1 MSQKRTSRR
10 SSGPVDPQVLMG
22 SPEALRR
29 QLSELLGTE
38 LGVGHQDANLFE
50 LGLQSLQLMQFVNR
64 LNRAGVRA
72 DFSLMAQDA
81 RLSRWYEL
89 LSGELGETDGGG
101 GPAAPPAAPR
111 VDGRDPFPLTPVQQ
125 AYWIGREDGR
135 PLGGVGCHAYLE
147 FDAPHVDADRLETA
161 VRALMRRHPMLRAL
175 FLDDATQRV
184 LDTSPWP
191 GLTVHRHEDPA
202 DAARALETVRET
214 LSHRRPDVA
223 RGDVMDV
230 QLSHLP
236 DGGHRIHLDVDL
248 LAADVHSVRVILADL
263 AALYEDPHAPGEP
276 AYGFAQY
283 LADRSA
289 AGHDAGAERAKEY
302 WAKRLPGLPGGP
314 ALPLQADPGEV
325 AVTRFVRRTRVLT
338 PQRWAVLRRRASEH
352 GLTPSVVVAAA
363 FAEVLARW
371 SGERHFLLNLPLFDR
386 DHEAHPDVGGVVAD
400 FTSLILL
407 EVDLT
412 RGAGFAERARAL
424 QERLHEDVGHAA
436 YSGVDV
442 LRDFIR
448 ADVEAP
454 RAAPVVFACNVD
466 APLVPDAFAELFG
479 DVTWM
484 VSQTP
489 QVWLDCQVYRTRDD
503 GLLLAWDAVDELF
516 PPGML
521 DTMLDACATLLG
533 ELTVT
538 DWGGAPELRLPAA
551 QRHRRDEVNR
561 VPRAH
566 SGRLLHEAFFARA
579 RERADAPALLWGD
592 GGDGGDGGPGP
603 RCGTGDGPGGTL
615 THGELAD
622 RALRIAG
629 SLARR
634 GVCRGAPVVVTAPK
648 GPDQIAA
655 VLGVLA
661 AGGTYVP
668 IGVDQPAERRE
679 RMLAL
684 SGARLV
690 LDGSQSRPPDR
701 PGTEVLPLEQALL
714 AAPLTAPTRADP
726 EDTAYVIF
734 TSGSTGT
741 PNGVEVSHR
750 AAVNTVEDVNDR
762 FHVTADDRVL
772 AVSAL
777 DFDLSVW
784 DVFGLLGAGGALVLV
799 AESDRRDAQRWLSL
813 CRRHGVTV
821 WNSVPALM
829 DMLLTAAD
837 QAPLPG
843 SLRLA
848 LLSGDWIGLD
858 LPGAL
863 HDATDG
869 RCALV
874 GLGGATEAAVWSNYH
889 EVGAV
894 PAHWRSIPYGTPL
907 GNQRFRVVDAQ
918 GRDCPDWV
926 PGELRIGGDGLAR
939 GYRGDPALTAERFV
953 SDRGERWYRTGDVA
967 RYWPDGTLEFL
978 GRADQQV
985 KINGFRVELGEI
997 ETALQ
1002 GHPCVAH
1009 AVTVALGERR
1019 DELVTAVVERRAP
1032 APAPGRAVSPR
1043 PPHGAV
1049 DQEHALTET
1058 LLAAVLDGLCVPSA
1072 DGAMW
1077 PPPIPEEQKARL
1089 DGWTEYLVG
1098 REVLAGSARPL
1109 VPGPRW
1115 NQVRDPRRPAFLR
1128 ERTAGTHLERVAD
1141 AWARA
1146 VPLLTA
1152 VVKGEAG
1159 TEALFEDPALSPEGL
1174 GDLLPG
1180 VRACLADVARELS
1193 GPARDGT
1200 GPLAVAEWGAM
1211 GGRNADR
1218 LFEDLDPD
1226 SVIYTLLAPS
1236 AAELAS
1242 AEARLATSRHT
1253 VRMALRD
1260 ASAVP
1265 EAYLHRFDAVVVNDA
1280 LSSMPD
1286 PDTAVAAMA
1295 LLGTA
1300 GGRLWLLAR
1309 TEPSPLALPGTTPTP
1324 GTCPFHAAQWL
1335 RALAYEGFA
1344 DARVTRVEPDQ
1355 VVLITARYPP
1365 KAPGL
1370 DPVALRAWLADHL
1383 PAHMIPGMLVAL
1395 PALPL
1400 SGNGKVDH
1408 RRVKEVLSGCAVRPP
1423 ESTEPPRGEV
1433 EETLAGLWTE
1443 VLGGHDVSREANF
1456 FLMGGDSM
1464 LATQLVTG
1472 VRRRLGV
1479 ELPMRAVLRAPTVA
1493 GMGALVTELRERAA
1507 AAPRGT
1513 RAGAY
1518 DVHGQDAY
1526 DEGEL

>member
-1 MSQKRTSRR
+1 M
-10 SSGPVDPQVLMG
+10 
-22 SPEALRR
+22 
-29 QLSELLGTE
+29 
-38 LGVGHQDANLFE
+38 
-50 LGLQSLQLMQFVNR
+50 
-64 LNRAGVRA
+64 
-72 DFSLMAQDA
+72 
-81 RLSRWYEL
+81 
-89 LSGELGETDGGG
+89 
-101 GPAAPPAAPR
+101 
-111 VDGRDPFPLTPVQQ
+111 
-125 AYWIGREDGR
+125 
-135 PLGGVGCHAYLE
+135 
-147 FDAPHVDADRLETA
+147 
-161 VRALMRRHPMLRAL
+161 
-175 FLDDATQRV
+175 
-184 LDTSPWP
+184 
-191 GLTVHRHEDPA
+191 
-202 DAARALETVRET
+202 
-214 LSHRRPDVA
+214 
-223 RGDVMDV
+223 
-230 QLSHLP
+230 
-236 DGGHRIHLDVDL
+236 
-248 LAADVHSVRVILADL
+248 
-263 AALYEDPHAPGEP
+263 
-276 AYGFAQY
+276 
-283 LADRSA
+283 
-289 AGHDAGAERAKEY
+289 
-302 WAKRLPGLPGGP
+302 
-314 ALPLQADPGEV
+314 
-325 AVTRFVRRTRVLT
+325 
-338 PQRWAVLRRRASEH
+338 
-352 GLTPSVVVAAA
+352 
-363 FAEVLARW
+363 
-371 SGERHFLLNLPLFDR
+371 
-386 DHEAHPDVGGVVAD
+386 
-400 FTSLILL
+400 
-407 EVDLT
+407 
-412 RGAGFAERARAL
+412 
-424 QERLHEDVGHAA
+424 
-436 YSGVDV
+436 
-442 LRDFIR
+442 
-448 ADVEAP
+448 
-454 RAAPVVFACNVD
+454 
-466 APLVPDAFAELFG
+466 
-479 DVTWM
+479 
-484 VSQTP
+484 
-489 QVWLDCQVYRTRDD
+489 
-503 GLLLAWDAVDELF
+503 
-516 PPGML
+516 
-521 DTMLDACATLLG
+521 
-533 ELTVT
+533 
-538 DWGGAPELRLPAA
+538 
-551 QRHRRDEVNR
+551 
-561 VPRAH
+561 
-566 SGRLLHEAFFARA
+566 
-579 RERADAPALLWGD
+579 
-592 GGDGGDGGPGP
+592 
-603 RCGTGDGPGGTL
+603 
-615 THGELAD
+615 
-622 RALRIAG
+622 
-629 SLARR
+629 
-634 GVCRGAPVVVTAPK
+634 
-648 GPDQIAA
+648 
-655 VLGVLA
+655 
-661 AGGTYVP
+661 
-668 IGVDQPAERRE
+668 
-679 RMLAL
+679 
-684 SGARLV
+684 
-690 LDGSQSRPPDR
+690 
-701 PGTEVLPLEQALL
+701 
-714 AAPLTAPTRADP
+714 
-726 EDTAYVIF
+726 
-734 TSGSTGT
+734 
-741 PNGVEVSHR
+741 
-750 AAVNTVEDVNDR
+750 
-762 FHVTADDRVL
+762 
-772 AVSAL
+772 
-777 DFDLSVW
+777 
-784 DVFGLLGAGGALVLV
+784 
-799 AESDRRDAQRWLSL
+799 
-813 CRRHGVTV
+813 
-821 WNSVPALM
+821 
-829 DMLLTAAD
+829 
-837 QAPLPG
+837 
-843 SLRLA
+843 
-848 LLSGDWIGLD
+848 
-858 LPGAL
+858 
-863 HDATDG
+863 
-869 RCALV
+869 
-874 GLGGATEAAVWSNYH
+874 
-889 EVGAV
+889 
-894 PAHWRSIPYGTPL
+894 
-907 GNQRFRVVDAQ
+907 
-918 GRDCPDWV
+918 
-926 PGELRIGGDGLAR
+926 
-939 GYRGDPALTAERFV
+939 

-1324 GTCPFHAAQWL
+1324 GTCPFHAGQWL

-1423 ESTEPPRGEV
+1423 ESTEPPGRG
-1433 EETLAGLWTE
+1433 
-1443 VLGGHDVSREANF
+1443 
-1456 FLMGGDSM
+1456 GGDP
-1464 LATQLVTG
+1464 G
-1472 VRRRLGV
+1472 
-1479 ELPMRAVLRAPTVA
+1479 RAVD
-1493 GMGALVTELRERAA
+1493 
-1507 AAPRGT
+1507 RGT
-1513 RAGAY
+1513 RRPRRLPRGQLLPHGRRQHAGHPAG
-1518 DVHGQDAY
+1518 DRCPAAAGGRTAHARRAQGADRRRNGRAGHRVARAGGRGAARHPRRRVRRPRAGRLRRRGAVSTGASTGTGRPGPARPPHAARTHARDGLACFPHGRSCPPST
-1526 DEGEL
+1526 GWPSPP